1 MSILSAFNE
10 QLFNLSKNLSELYS
24 NDPDLELSKNT
35 ILILKNNN
43 PRKLQ
48 VAFNTYIYKF
58 KKCIMDKDETFLLN
72 NNFIKD
78 NIENNIDNNIDYA
91 EKIMNN
97 LKKYWIYMDENS
109 KENIWKYFQVL
120 IVLNE
125 KCLEEQQKCATTINY
140 NL

>member
-78 NIENNIDNNIDYA
+78 NIDNNIDYA

-140 NL
+140 NLEIIL